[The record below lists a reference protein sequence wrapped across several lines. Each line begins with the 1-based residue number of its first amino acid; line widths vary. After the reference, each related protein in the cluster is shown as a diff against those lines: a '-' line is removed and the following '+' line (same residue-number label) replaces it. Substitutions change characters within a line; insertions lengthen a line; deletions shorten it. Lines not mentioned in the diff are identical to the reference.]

1 MTRLEILNAILD
13 ERYEQKISWNQDH
26 LWGFGDCSSPD
37 VAMIVKAGVLTEE
50 VGEVMQAVLD
60 AGPEKS
66 TQDPAVRRELIQV
79 AAVAW
84 AILEGM

>member
-1 MTRLEILNAILD
+1 MTRAEILAAITD
-13 ERYEQKISWNQDH
+13 EREEQKISWKKH
-26 LWGFGDCSSPD
+26 AWGFGDCSSPD
-37 VAMIVKAGVLTEE
+37 VPMIVKAVVLGEE
-50 VGEVMQAVLD
+50 VGEVMQAILD

-66 TQDPAVRRELIQV
+66 RHDALVRYELVQV